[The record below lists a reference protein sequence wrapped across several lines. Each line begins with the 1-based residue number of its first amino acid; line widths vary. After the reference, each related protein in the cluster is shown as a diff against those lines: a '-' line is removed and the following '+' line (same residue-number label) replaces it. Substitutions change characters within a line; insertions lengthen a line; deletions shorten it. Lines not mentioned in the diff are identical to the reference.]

1 MNDKPKD
8 SPPFAYKIRRSHINV
23 TFCVFSYESL
33 KTDSDIWRYVAQF
46 LGNRKRRMP
55 VNWQNL
61 PHEVKLLVTQDGKV
75 RAFDLPNQHKVKD
88 AQKIQI
94 RVHFTDTQVFGE
106 ESKEKVKH
114 LFLSSLYV

>member
-94 RVHFTDTQVFGE
+94 RKMKQIH
-106 ESKEKVKH
+106 K
-114 LFLSSLYV
+114 FLAKKAKKK